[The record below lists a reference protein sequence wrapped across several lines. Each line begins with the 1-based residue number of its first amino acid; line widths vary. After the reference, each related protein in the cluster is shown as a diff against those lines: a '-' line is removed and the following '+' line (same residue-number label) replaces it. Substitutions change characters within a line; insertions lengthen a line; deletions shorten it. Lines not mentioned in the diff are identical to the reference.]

1 MARILE
7 HRAKELMQKS
17 GIRVPENYAC
27 DSAEEARKAAEK
39 INGKVAVKALVPVG
53 GRGRVGAVK
62 FADTP
67 EEAAACCDQLLGTVV
82 KGWPC
87 RQVLVEAFIP
97 AEQEYYVSITFDSR
111 TRGPIVLLGC
121 QGGMGVEEAAAHL
134 SAFPVNILHGLRGY
148 AAREM
153 WRASGV
159 TGKSLRGCGE
169 MLEKL
174 YAMFRRYHVKLI
186 EINPLLRTAD
196 DAFVAADAVLIVD
209 DEGAKKAPDLPETD
223 DYGVENFG
231 RPPSERELE
240 MIRIDQLDPYRGT
253 ARFLE
258 LGEGDI
264 GFMCGGGGGS
274 LVMMDAVTRHGGRPR
289 NYTEM
294 GGNPTERKMVG
305 LAKTVLSQPG
315 IKGFLR
321 VGNISS
327 NTQVDVIARALVQA
341 VRELGVDPKT
351 IPMVVRAAGLHEDEG
366 RRILEEAGISYFSDE
381 YTMVQ
386 AAKKLLSLMRE
397 NQGEVVG
404 K

>member
-7 HRAKELMQKS
+7 HRAKELLKKA
-17 GIRVPENYAC
+17 GIRVPNNYAC
-27 DSAEEARKAAEK
+27 NSAEEAREAAEK
-39 INGKVAVKALVPVG
+39 IQGKVAVKALVPVG

-62 FADTP
+62 FADTA
-67 EEAAACCDQLLGTVV
+67 EEASACCGQLLGTSV

-87 RQVLVEAFIP
+87 GQVLVEEFIP
-97 AEQEYYVSITFDSR
+97 AAHEYYVSITFDSR
-111 TRGPIVLLGC
+111 TRGPVVLLGC
-121 QGGMGVEEAAAHL
+121 QGGMGVEEAASNL
-134 SAFPVNILHGLRGY
+134 CTFPVNILRGLRGY

-153 WRASGV
+153 WQTSGV

-169 MLEKL
+169 LLEKL
-174 YAMFRRYHVKLI
+174 YRMFRQYHVKLI

-209 DEGAKKAPDLPETD
+209 DEGVKKNTDLAEAD

-231 RPPSERELE
+231 RLPSEREQE

-274 LVMMDAVTRHGGRPR
+274 LVMMDALTRYGGKPL

-294 GGNPTERKMVG
+294 GGNPTERKMIG

-315 IKGFLR
+315 LKGFLR

-327 NTQVDVIARALVQA
+327 NTQVDVIAGALVKA
-341 VRELGVDPKT
+341 VRELGIDPKT
-351 IPMVVRAAGLHEDEG
+351 IPMVVRAAGLNEDEG
-366 RRILEEAGISYFSDE
+366 RRILEEAGIAYFSDE

-397 NQGEVVG
+397 NQREVDV